1 MPSEF
6 AAIMKIAPP
15 CDWITLIVGYKTF
28 PAGVFPAWLN
38 MTYTF
43 PPHTGWHSYKVSFKF
58 ENNDVHAKLIHHFF
72 ILAQIKTCNLC
83 LPKWSAE
90 FVPKHRNM
98 CWQGQSNLA
107 DRCLANVSP
116 NGSVHY
122 GGGPRHVPP
131 GGNRWPDAPPHFNE
145 QMSSRYPLKKSVHH
159 RVPPGISPLV
169 SSTGPDPMSNL
180 IIEKK
185 ATQHYFFRLELK
197 IYKYENSS
205 VIPYVEREKRKSYP
219 TVREIRLLEKFCTP
233 RLTWFSHMVALSQDG
248 RDFGRY
254 FLKDRPGTIH
264 MNSALNSPV

>member
-6 AAIMKIAPP
+6 AAILKIAPP

-122 GGGPRHVPP
+122 GGAP
-131 GGNRWPDAPPHFNE
+131 GT
-145 QMSSRYPLKKSVHH
+145 
-159 RVPPGISPLV
+159 SPLAE
-169 SSTGPDPMSNL
+169 TGGQMPPPILMSRWAVGTPWKNPCITGCPPEFHPSFHPL
-180 IIEKK
+180 GPIRCPIWLSRRKRPNII
-185 ATQHYFFRLELK
+185 
-197 IYKYENSS
+197 
-205 VIPYVEREKRKSYP
+205 
-219 TVREIRLLEKFCTP
+219 
-233 RLTWFSHMVALSQDG
+233 FSD
-248 RDFGRY
+248 
-254 FLKDRPGTIH
+254 
-264 MNSALNSPV
+264 LN